1 MALTSSTLHGTG
13 RLKRLVAAGMAAFAA
28 AVLAVGVC
36 AGTAQAANDP
46 DVISVTEDA
55 AQPVTETRSGYF
67 DIIDGAGSMPYRSQE
82 MELKN
87 NSNHYLRVTI
97 EAKSNKKASWHL
109 YWGASNSN
117 ILTNEPNGWVVM
129 CTNAYVAPGAS
140 MKLAGWGSGHGQ
152 TFKATFEYYTD
163 FKKPVN
169 TTIQTKKPTVKA
181 TKLSASKASIKLTV
195 PEAAD
200 VTGLTQIDVYA
211 GSKKIK
217 SFVSRKESSD
227 VILNGDVYSFT
238 YSAKGAGTAKY
249 YVKLTTVGNKNDN
262 IKSATVKPGANVLK
276 VKPKAVSGIGVQ
288 VTKLSYSGSKLV
300 IQGKLVNKMGAAI
313 PYMVNIVVYSRAN
326 GGMVASVMKQVT
338 FPKGTKSFKYVVKAK
353 RIIDLTNPDDLSLT
367 Y

>member
-1 MALTSSTLHGTG
+1 M
-13 RLKRLVAAGMAAFAA
+13 
-28 AVLAVGVC
+28 
-36 AGTAQAANDP
+36 N
-46 DVISVTEDA
+46 
-55 AQPVTETRSGYF
+55 
-67 DIIDGAGSMPYRSQE
+67 
-82 MELKN
+82 
-87 NSNHYLRVTI
+87 
-97 EAKSNKKASWHL
+97 
-109 YWGASNSN
+109 
-117 ILTNEPNGWVVM
+117 
-129 CTNAYVAPGAS
+129 
-140 MKLAGWGSGHGQ
+140 
-152 TFKATFEYYTD
+152 
-163 FKKPVN
+163 
-169 TTIQTKKPTVKA
+169 IQTEKPTVKA
-181 TKLSASKASIKLTV
+181 TKLSASKASIKVTV
-195 PEAAD
+195 PGAAD

-217 SFVSRKESSD
+217 SFVSRKESSG

-249 YVKLTTVGNKNDN
+249 YVKLTTVGNKNDS

-300 IQGKLVNKMGAAI
+300 IEGKRVNKMGAAI